1 MLSGRVWPN
10 NEAAVVTNSTAISFE
25 TISAA
30 ELFTLGEETLATLS
44 FGVVGLSRSGL
55 VEVYNPTEARMAGLD
70 PARVIGAHFF
80 DVIAQC
86 MNNFMVAQRFEDEPE
101 LDDIIPY
108 VLTLRMRP
116 TPVRLRLL
124 AMPDISRRFILIDR

>member
-1 MLSGRVWPN
+1 
-10 NEAAVVTNSTAISFE
+10 VTNSTAISFE
-25 TISAA
+25 TISVA
-30 ELFTLGEETLATLS
+30 ELFELGEETLATLS
-44 FGVVGLSRSGL
+44 FGVVGLGRSGL
-55 VEVYNPTEARMAGLD
+55 VEVYNATEARMAGLD
-70 PARVIGAHFF
+70 PARVVGAHFF

-101 LDDIIPY
+101 LDDIVPY

-124 AMPDISRRFILIDR
+124 ATPNLSRRYILIDR